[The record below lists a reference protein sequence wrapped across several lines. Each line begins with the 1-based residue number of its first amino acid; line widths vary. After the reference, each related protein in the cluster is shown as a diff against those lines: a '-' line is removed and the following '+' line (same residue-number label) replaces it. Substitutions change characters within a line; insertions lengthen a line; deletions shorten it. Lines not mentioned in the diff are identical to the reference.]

1 MEAME
6 KRKGSA
12 SGKNKRQL
20 EAQKQFPDAGVK
32 KKKRKVE
39 EAERPNGEAK
49 PEKGEEKAAAPLPP
63 AKLKLLSASTQLQPQ
78 LLLPS
83 ALRGNS
89 DARSPSIAPAPLA

>member
-1 MEAME
+1 ME

-12 SGKNKRQL
+12 GGGKTKRAL
-20 EAQKQFPDAGVK
+20 EAQRQFPDAGVK

-63 AKLKLLSASTQLQPQ
+63 TQQAPGMPPRLLL

-83 ALRGNS
+83 SCVSRRITLACTFLGVAL
-89 DARSPSIAPAPLA
+89 ARAPW